1 MLLKD
6 LQNYVNDDYR
16 AELVKI
22 EPTIELGDSGDD
34 FYVTKT
40 KETYH
45 FYTEDAADMK
55 INAAREDRGFA
66 GCSKDFKAGKINKNG
81 EVTRPDIWK
90 VVIKLNH

>member
-6 LQNYVNDDYR
+6 LQNYVSDDSR

-22 EPTIELGDSGDD
+22 EPTIELGEVGDE
-34 FYVTKT
+34 FYITKT

-45 FYTEDAADMK
+45 FYTEAAADMK

-66 GCSKDFKAGKINKNG
+66 GCSKDFKAGKVNKAG

-90 VVIKLNH
+90 VVLKLNH